1 MTSRFSAEIVIDAG
15 PHTEAVF
22 KSIQVDNSYYDGPDT
37 VDISLDG
44 VIRIT
49 VSADR
54 VSHLRAGIN
63 SVLRLAKTGSE
74 SLESVGGV
82 LSHAT

>member
-1 MTSRFSAEIVIDAG
+1 MRG
-15 PHTEAVF
+15 PRTEAVF

-44 VIRIT
+44 AAIRII

-63 SVLRLAKTGSE
+63 SVLRLAKTSSE
-74 SLESVGGV
+74 SLESAGAAG
-82 LSHAT
+82 S